1 MITRFIFKHLPFFVN
16 PIDQFSFVG
25 SDLNEF
31 ADQSDNEEDSDEY
44 QQQQKSS
51 RYETLTSAKSDG
63 VLTRKTT
70 QDSGYHGSDTHSPA
84 GSHSPIDDNSGSF
97 PSSSHSF
104 DFNQKNSVK
113 NDLSDFGGFASVGEV
128 YSSTNYNESPAKN
141 GGTKIH

>member
-1 MITRFIFKHLPFFVN
+1 MQLPFFVN

-44 QQQQKSS
+44 QQKFS
-51 RYETLTSAKSDG
+51 RYETITSAKNDG

-84 GSHSPIDDNSGSF
+84 GSHSPVDSSGSF

-104 DFNQKNSVK
+104 DFNQKSSVK
-113 NDLSDFGGFASVGEV
+113 NDSSDFGGFASVKEV
-128 YSSTNYNESPAKN
+128 YSSTIYNESPAKN
-141 GGTKIH
+141 GGTKIL

>member
-1 MITRFIFKHLPFFVN
+1 MHLPFFVN

-31 ADQSDNEEDSDEY
+31 VEQSDNEEDSDEY
-44 QQQQKSS
+44 QQKS
-51 RYETLTSAKSDG
+51 RYETLRSAKNDG

-84 GSHSPIDDNSGSF
+84 GHSPIDDSSGSF

-104 DFNQKNSVK
+104 DFNQKISVK

-128 YSSTNYNESPAKN
+128 YSSTNYNESLAKN
-141 GGTKIH
+141 GGTKIL